1 MTTTGTMRH
10 GTASERQVR
19 GLFLTQGVLATLL
32 GLAILI
38 FPTQTLF
45 ALVVFLGAYWFIRGV
60 ASLLYI
66 GIERS
71 YWGWKLFVGVLGILA
86 GVLAMTSPLVAGAGI
101 FIAFVYIIG
110 FQALVSGGTEIYYGL
125 EDRRVSL
132 ILLGLVSLLLGL
144 ALVFNPWIGIAA
156 LVILA
161 GVVALVGGLVTIA
174 AALRGGQTTR
184 TATA

>member
-1 MTTTGTMRH
+1 MCLI
-10 GTASERQVR
+10 EDDEL
-19 GLFLTQGVLATLL
+19 LFSHV
-32 GLAILI
+32 
-38 FPTQTLF
+38 
-45 ALVVFLGAYWFIRGV
+45 
-60 ASLLYI
+60 S
-66 GIERS
+66 
-71 YWGWKLFVGVLGILA
+71 K
-86 GVLAMTSPLVAGAGI
+86 
-101 FIAFVYIIG
+101 IAFVYIIG